1 MSGVFNRTQSQK
13 ILSGSMSKLKTNHKV
28 ETLIW
33 LTIVAVFFVF
43 SFEFNQ
49 EIEIY
54 KFGATGW
61 PRVILGLLLLVT
73 LGNFLHLYKKGSEAQ
88 LGRVGITDVEEE
100 ISYDGIG
107 SILKLIAIL
116 SLPLIFS
123 WSLKPVGF
131 YSATPVFIALTIM
144 LLGEKRIKWVLGITL
159 FIYLVLILLF
169 MVILNAPLPQGNI
182 SPFYDFSAFMLT
194 LNTKLHQSL
203 NY

>member
-1 MSGVFNRTQSQK
+1 
-13 ILSGSMSKLKTNHKV
+13 MSKLKKSHIV
-28 ETLIW
+28 ETLVW
-33 LTIVAVFFVF
+33 LTIVAVFYVY
-43 SFEFNQ
+43 SFEFGQ

-61 PRVILGLLLLVT
+61 PRFILGFLLLVT
-73 LGNFLHLYKKGSEAQ
+73 LGNLLHLYKKGSEAQ
-88 LGRVGITDVEEE
+88 HGRVGITDQDEE

-107 SILKLIAIL
+107 SIQKILAIL
-116 SLPLIFS
+116 ALPLIFA

-131 YSATPVFIALTIM
+131 YSATPVFIALTIL

-159 FIYLVLILLF
+159 FIYFLLILLF

-203 NY
+203 NF

>member
-1 MSGVFNRTQSQK
+1 
-13 ILSGSMSKLKTNHKV
+13 
-28 ETLIW
+28 
-33 LTIVAVFFVF
+33 
-43 SFEFNQ
+43 
-49 EIEIY
+49 
-54 KFGATGW
+54 
-61 PRVILGLLLLVT
+61 
-73 LGNFLHLYKKGSEAQ
+73 
-88 LGRVGITDVEEE
+88 
-100 ISYDGIG
+100 
-107 SILKLIAIL
+107 
-116 SLPLIFS
+116 
-123 WSLKPVGF
+123 